1 MRTLK
6 FSTRFKA
13 FLICQ
18 LEYLIAPIFL
28 AAYFLTD
35 VFPLVIVAVVFLE
48 QRACQLY
55 FDWRDRA
62 IFAGKILDAIE
73 EAEKATKEGEDD

>member
-6 FSTRFKA
+6 FNTRLKA

-28 AAYFLTD
+28 TAYFLTGI
-35 VFPLVIVAVVFLE
+35 FPFILVAAVFLE
-48 QRACQLY
+48 QRAFQLY
-55 FDWRDRA
+55 FYWRTQA
-62 IFAGKILDAIE
+62 VLAGQIMDALK
-73 EAEKATKEGEDD
+73 EAEKDESAQ

>member
-6 FSTRFKA
+6 FSTRLKA
-13 FLICQ
+13 FLLCQ
-18 LEYLIAPIFL
+18 LEYLAGPIFL

-35 VFPLVIVAVVFLE
+35 IFPLVLIAAIFLE
-48 QRACQLY
+48 QRALQLY
-55 FDWRDRA
+55 FEWRDRA

-73 EAEKATKEGEDD
+73 EAEKDESAQ

>member
-18 LEYLIAPIFL
+18 LEYFIAPIFL
-28 AAYFLTD
+28 TAYFLTGI
-35 VFPLVIVAVVFLE
+35 FPFIIVAVVFLE
-48 QRACQLY
+48 QRALQLY
-55 FDWRDRA
+55 IDWRDRA

-73 EAEKATKEGEDD
+73 EAEKDESV

>member
-6 FSTRFKA
+6 FNTRLKA
-13 FLICQ
+13 FLLCQ

-28 AAYFLTD
+28 TAYFLTGI
-35 VFPLVIVAVVFLE
+35 FPFVVVALVFLE
-48 QRACQLY
+48 QRALQLY

-73 EAEKATKEGEDD
+73 EAEKDESAQ